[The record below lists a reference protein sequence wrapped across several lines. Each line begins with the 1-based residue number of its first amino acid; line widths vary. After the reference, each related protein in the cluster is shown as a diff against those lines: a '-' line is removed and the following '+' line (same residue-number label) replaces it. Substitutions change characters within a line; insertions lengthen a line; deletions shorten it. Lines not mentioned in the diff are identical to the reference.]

1 MSIFHRS
8 GLFVEV
14 IGAKKIVRDMSGTS
28 HLLKIHY
35 ILDTMRLQKLV
46 NMTYIY
52 I

>member
-8 GLFVEV
+8 SLFVEV

-35 ILDTMRLQKLV
+35 SIRYNEVTE
-46 NMTYIY
+46 IG
-52 I
+52 